1 MRVFHIKKFLL
12 TTTTFSL
19 LGALLL
25 LNGCNGDKK
34 DSTVDTPKEEVQKHA
49 TFLEEKIVSAPLT
62 DAQEN
67 RKKTDEM
74 TKKEFQ
80 RVLGSPAG
88 KQAYTKL
95 MEIFNRN
102 VSRIAAEGYNDTFVV
117 WYMNDR
123 EIGIPKAFAGLN
135 RLEQNYVRDKVIYDL
150 ENKGYTVKH
159 NEYWNNPESINISVS
174 W

>member
-1 MRVFHIKKFLL
+1 MKTSFLS
-12 TTTTFSL
+12 TTTFSL
-19 LGALLL
+19 LMSLLI
-25 LNGCNGDKK
+25 LNGCSGNQKN
-34 DSTVDTPKEEVQKHA
+34 STDNTPKEEVQKH
-49 TFLEEKIVSAPLT
+49 TEFLEENVVSTPMT
-62 DAQEN
+62 DAQTN

-80 RVLGSPAG
+80 RVLGSPTG

-95 MEIFNRN
+95 MEIFNGN
-102 VSRIAAEGYNDTFVV
+102 ISRIAQAGYNDTFVV

-123 EIGIPKAFAGLN
+123 ELGIPKAFAGLN

-150 ENKGYTVKH
+150 EKKGYTVKH

>member
-1 MRVFHIKKFLL
+1 MNTKLL
-12 TTTTFSL
+12 L
-19 LGALLL
+19 VPVALLF
-25 LNGCNGDKK
+25 LNGCSGNKK
-34 DSTVDTPKEEVQKHA
+34 DSTTETPKEEVQKHA
-49 TFLEEKIVSAPLT
+49 FLEEDVISAPLT
-62 DAQEN
+62 DAQAN

-95 MEIFNRN
+95 MEIFNSN
-102 VSRIAAEGYNDTFVV
+102 ISRIAAEGYNDTFVV

-123 EIGIPKAFAGLN
+123 EMGIPKAFSGLN
-135 RLEQNYVRDKVIYDL
+135 RLEQNYVRDKVIYEL
-150 ENKGYTVKH
+150 EKKGYTIKH